1 MATRVQISRDETVA
15 LASAPGQRLRAD
27 AAAAFDR
34 LSKAYRSRY
43 AADLRLT
50 DSFRPLEVQIALLQ
64 RNYTTSPSFSTAGYT
79 HANGGIRDWGG
90 KRWYRRP
97 GFATAATPG
106 RSNHGSGIAV
116 DISGT
121 GGFGG
126 TVYRRLAAMAPAY
139 GWTNDEGRAISESW
153 HWTYTAGAD
162 RHAGPATARAAD
174 ADRPQEARRKPHHV
188 GTVSRARRGHAGSR
202 WRASLWQRFLCTQGF
217 QLTVDGDFGTKTHDA
232 TTAYQRAR
240 GLEADG
246 VVGRK
251 TWYSAV
257 LGTKAGT
264 RGVAV
269 EIAQRVLGLS
279 GPHVDGVAGPVFDR
293 RARELQRWL
302 GVTPDGVLGPR
313 SVAALIRNG

>member
-1 MATRVQISRDETVA
+1 
-15 LASAPGQRLRAD
+15 
-27 AAAAFDR
+27 
-34 LSKAYRSRY
+34 
-43 AADLRLT
+43 
-50 DSFRPLEVQIALLQ
+50 
-64 RNYTTSPSFSTAGYT
+64 
-79 HANGGIRDWGG
+79 
-90 KRWYRRP
+90 
-97 GFATAATPG
+97 
-106 RSNHGSGIAV
+106 
-116 DISGT
+116 
-121 GGFGG
+121 
-126 TVYRRLAAMAPAY
+126 MAPAY

-162 RHAGPATARAAD
+162 RHAGPATARSAD

-188 GTVSRARRGHAGSR
+188 GTVSRSRRGHAGSR

-240 GLEADG
+240 GLAADG
-246 VVGRK
+246 VVGSK